1 MRSSTLS
8 KLVRRHVCHAEGR
21 GFESLHPLLLS
32 QTALQIRD
40 FDSCECREP
49 RAATFCLHLES
60 QARLVG
66 WPANGRSY
74 RITLRNKPAT
84 RSARLTVVSVHEFC
98 LALSHWRVS
107 RSTYGS
113 EAFVRSRCGNQLKR
127 FSRSYSIHARFTS
140 LDLCLERL
148 RFADV

>member
-1 MRSSTLS
+1 MRL
-8 KLVRRHVCHAEGR
+8 LNQCGRVWAGCHAEGR
-21 GFESLHPLLLS
+21 GFESLDPLLLS
-32 QTALQIRD
+32 QTALQIWD

-84 RSARLTVVSVHEFC
+84 RSARLTVVRGRGE
-98 LALSHWRVS
+98 
-107 RSTYGS
+107 ST
-113 EAFVRSRCGNQLKR
+113 
-127 FSRSYSIHARFTS
+127 TM
-140 LDLCLERL
+140 
-148 RFADV
+148 